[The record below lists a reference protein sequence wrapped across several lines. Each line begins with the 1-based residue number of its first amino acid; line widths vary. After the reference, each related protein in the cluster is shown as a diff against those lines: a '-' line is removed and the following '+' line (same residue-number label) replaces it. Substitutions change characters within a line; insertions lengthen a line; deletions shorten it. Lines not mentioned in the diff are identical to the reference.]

1 MKVQFICYPQCN
13 TCKKAKKWLEEHQI
27 SFEERHIKDQ
37 PPSLEEVY
45 LWQKK
50 AEIPMKKWF
59 NTSGQVYKSLGLSKA
74 LARMG
79 AEEQL
84 ALLASDGMLV
94 KRPVVIWKE
103 RVLVGFNEGIWQ
115 EAFFADHV

>member
-13 TCKKAKKWLEEHQI
+13 TCKKARKWLEAHQI
-27 SFEERHIKDQ
+27 SFEERNIKDQ
-37 PPSLEEVY
+37 PPTLEEIR

-59 NTSGQVYKSLGLSKA
+59 NTSGQVYKSLGLSKV
-74 LARMG
+74 LAGMDDE
-79 AEEQL
+79 AQL
-84 ALLASDGMLV
+84 SLLASDGMLV
-94 KRPVVIWKE
+94 KRPVLIWKE

-115 EAFFADHV
+115 EAFVPDHV